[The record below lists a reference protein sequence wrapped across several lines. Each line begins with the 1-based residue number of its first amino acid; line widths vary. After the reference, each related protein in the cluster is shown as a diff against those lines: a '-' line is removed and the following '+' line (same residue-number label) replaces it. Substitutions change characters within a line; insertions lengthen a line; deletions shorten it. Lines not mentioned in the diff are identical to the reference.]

1 MINILAKNWQFII
14 TIFPAMFV
22 LYKFYL
28 QRMDTRI
35 ERKTKDLETI
45 DTIITNLPSEFLE
58 VKNNLLILSTTEK
71 LNAFFKTKFDQDKIL
86 ACLKTENP
94 AQTIKVVKNFN
105 NLIKINNG
113 ELVPTRMLNPQNR
126 LWVYL
131 TYLIFII
138 ATVLGFAGF
147 LYPEL
152 WSDDSKELPRYEEIA
167 IRILHFGFSSFIIK
181 EYLNLSEAIKFF
193 KKSG

>member
-28 QRMDTRI
+28 QRMDTRV

-45 DTIITNLPSEFLE
+45 DNIITNLPSEFLE

-126 LWVYL
+126 LWV
-131 TYLIFII
+131 
-138 ATVLGFAGF
+138 
-147 LYPEL
+147 
-152 WSDDSKELPRYEEIA
+152 
-167 IRILHFGFSSFIIK
+167 
-181 EYLNLSEAIKFF
+181 
-193 KKSG
+193 

>member
-58 VKNNLLILSTTEK
+58 VKNNLSILSTTEK
-71 LNAFFKTKFDQDKIL
+71 LNAFFKTKFEEFFYL
-86 ACLKTENP
+86 FSACSSLS
-94 AQTIKVVKNFN
+94 
-105 NLIKINNG
+105 LIR
-113 ELVPTRMLNPQNR
+113 TRGI
-126 LWVYL
+126 V
-131 TYLIFII
+131 T
-138 ATVLGFAGF
+138 
-147 LYPEL
+147 
-152 WSDDSKELPRYEEIA
+152 S
-167 IRILHFGFSSFIIK
+167 
-181 EYLNLSEAIKFF
+181 
-193 KKSG
+193 